1 MCIILKKDKRESVME
16 DRYFTTSDGV
26 KLHYLEEGDSSSTI
40 IVLPGMG
47 ENADTYQDIMHAL
60 SEDYHVYVLDYRG
73 HGRSENGTEGYHIER
88 LAKDVYELLDKAAIG
103 YFSLVCHG
111 MGNAVAWC
119 LFELFGQRRVRQYVL
134 VEGAPA
140 RMTDDCWSQD
150 EALMYRGKREV
161 PAYIAEKQLDAFA
174 GEQPERRDLIADL
187 YHDYVV
193 RDWRREICGI
203 HKPTLIVMGQ
213 ESDFAQQQ
221 LWNWLTEHIQG
232 SKLAVLDGGHDVHL
246 DNTEAFVKEVRKFV
260 K

>member
-1 MCIILKKDKRESVME
+1 ME

-26 KLHYLEEGDSSSTI
+26 KLHYLEEGNSSSTV

-47 ENADTYQDIMHAL
+47 ENAKTYENILHAL
-60 SEDYHVYVLDYRG
+60 SDEYHVYVLDYRG
-73 HGRSENGTEGYHIER
+73 HGGSENGTEGYHIER

-140 RMTDDCWSQD
+140 RMTDDRWSAE
-150 EALMYRGKREV
+150 EALTYRGKREV
-161 PAYIAEKQLDAFA
+161 PAYIPEKMLDAFA
-174 GEQPERRDLIADL
+174 GTEDDERRNMIADL

-203 HKPTLIVMGQ
+203 QKQTLIIMGRS
-213 ESDFAQQQ
+213 SDFAQEN
-221 LWNWLTEHIQG
+221 LWNWLEENIKG
-232 SKLAVLDGGHDVHL
+232 STLKVLDGGHDVHL
-246 DNTEAFVKEVRKFV
+246 DNTDEFVKAVKGFVR
-260 K
+260 